1 MPAASSQLQQS
12 PSRWWWVL
20 LVVLT
25 LVIGLLMTP
34 AKWLLGYL
42 PPSDIRFE
50 DALGNLLKGSTRFAL
65 SAASDAPRID
75 LVWRFNLLSPLL
87 LKAGW
92 STDAEVAGSR
102 ISANVAR
109 TIGGYQLS
117 SGELQI
123 SAELLNQVT
132 PLTFSGPDMTAEGL
146 ELKYRGGWKRGAGK
160 LSWPGGPVLFADQG
174 QSVSVPAIYASLSL
188 TDGETPQLELLV
200 LDPNSNELAKVTLA
214 DDGMLQAAMKRR
226 MLASNPAL
234 SGTGSMD
241 ETLISTALPIFALG
255 SS

>member
-50 DALGNLLKGSTRFAL
+50 DASGNLLKGSTRFAL
-65 SAASDAPRID
+65 SAAPDAPRID

-92 STDAEVAGSR
+92 STETEVAGSR

-123 SAELLNQVT
+123 SSELLNQVT
-132 PLTFSGPDMTAEGL
+132 PLTFSGPDMMAEGL
-146 ELKYRGGWKRGAGK
+146 ELSYRGGWKQGAGE
-160 LSWPGGPVLFADQG
+160 LNWAGGPVLFADQG
-174 QSVSVPAIYASLSL
+174 QTVSVPAIYAPLSL
-188 TDGETPQLELLV
+188 TDGEAPQLELLV

-226 MLASNPAL
+226 MLASNPTL
-234 SGTGSMD
+234 SGPGSMD

>member
-1 MPAASSQLQQS
+1 MPAASSQLQQT

-50 DALGNLLKGSTRFAL
+50 DASGNLLKGSTRFAL
-65 SAASDAPRID
+65 STDSDAPRID

-92 STDAEVAGSR
+92 STETEVAGSR
-102 ISANVAR
+102 MSADVAR

-123 SAELLNQVT
+123 TPELLNQVT
-132 PLTFSGPDMTAEGL
+132 PLTFTGPSAIISGPV
-146 ELKYRGGWKRGAGK
+146 K
-160 LSWPGGPVLFADQG
+160 
-174 QSVSVPAIYASLSL
+174 VS
-188 TDGETPQLELLV
+188 G
-200 LDPNSNELAKVTLA
+200 VT
-214 DDGMLQAAMKRR
+214 
-226 MLASNPAL
+226 
-234 SGTGSMD
+234 
-241 ETLISTALPIFALG
+241 
-255 SS
+255 